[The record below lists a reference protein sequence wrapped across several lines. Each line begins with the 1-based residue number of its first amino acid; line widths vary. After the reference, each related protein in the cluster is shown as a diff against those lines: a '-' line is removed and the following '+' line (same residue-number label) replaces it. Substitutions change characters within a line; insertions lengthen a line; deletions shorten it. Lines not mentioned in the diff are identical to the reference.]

1 MRVWDFTDRELDH
14 LRAVCNFT
22 RAERELFDYRSR
34 EYSLEDC
41 ADSMNMS
48 LSTVKRV
55 SAKMKAKILRVLN
68 D

>member
-1 MRVWDFTDRELDH
+1 MKIWDFTERELSH

-22 RAERELFDYRSR
+22 RAERELFDYRSM

-48 LSTVKRV
+48 LSTVKRINK
-55 SAKMKAKILRVLN
+55 KMKAKIFRVLN